1 MKSLTLTLVI
11 AFFSVASFA
20 QDFVNGHQVE
30 YVSIKGKE
38 FSKEALTLTID
49 IRNNKIYSNF
59 WVTGNAFRSSV
70 QRSNEG
76 ELFILG
82 NITTNIVD
90 DTIKNG
96 FTEHKEVSVISF
108 NFDSSNSSDLTMRYS
123 KENNTW
129 YYGMHVVEGVQ
140 LKIVK

>member
-1 MKSLTLTLVI
+1 MKSLTLTLAI
-11 AFFSVASFA
+11 ALFSIASFA
-20 QDFVNGHQVE
+20 QDFDNCQQVE

-49 IRNNKIYSNF
+49 IRNNKVYSNF
-59 WVTGNAFRSSV
+59 WVTGNAFKYSV
-70 QRSNEG
+70 KRSNAG

-82 NITTNIVD
+82 DITTNIVD

-96 FTEHKEVSVISF
+96 FTGHKEVSVISF

-123 KENNTW
+123 KEKNTW
-129 YYGMHVVEGVQ
+129 YYGMYVVEGVQ
-140 LKIVK
+140 LKIMK